1 MIWKSVVICAAA
13 VVILAAGCAKKVRET
28 QPAERQ
34 DGLFVTWEFTAV
46 DRDGEPWTEA
56 ALIING
62 SQQHKHR
69 VGVFYGKV
77 RRILSAAEINPE
89 MTGGTLSGFITVNRG
104 RGQEVIVRY
113 NEQLQRLIVAERPWG
128 GSLPAG
134 PYRGIKNIPVPEM
147 KKEKIGF

>member
-1 MIWKSVVICAAA
+1 MTKNRIAICIAAAA
-13 VVILAAGCAKKVRET
+13 VLMAGCATTVREEP
-28 QPAERQ
+28 QS
-34 DGLFVTWEFTAV
+34 GLFVTWEFAAV

-56 ALIING
+56 TLIVNG
-62 SQQHKHR
+62 SLQHRHR

-89 MTGGTLSGFITVNRG
+89 MTGGTLSGFVTVNRG

-113 NEQLQRLIVAERPWG
+113 NEQLHRLTVAERPWG

-134 PYRGIKNIPVPEM
+134 PYRGIKNIPVPDM